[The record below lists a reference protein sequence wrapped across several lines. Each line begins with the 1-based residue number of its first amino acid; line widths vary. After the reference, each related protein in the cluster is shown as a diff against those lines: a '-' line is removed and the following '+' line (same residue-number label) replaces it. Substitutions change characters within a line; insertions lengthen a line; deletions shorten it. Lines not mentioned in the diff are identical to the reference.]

1 MKPLNTSTYTFSNL
15 IEGGYLYVD
24 KTRYIFEHLVEPSFS
39 QFFLARPRRFGKS
52 LLVSTLKAIFQG
64 RRELFAGLAIDGIN
78 YDWNTYPVIHLDM
91 GSCVGK
97 NRAET
102 EMRIND
108 QLDLNAKQY
117 GVELTKSEVDRRFV
131 ELIEILHDKHDKVV
145 VLVDEYDKP
154 LLGHLGQPMVR
165 EIQNLLKGFYGV
177 IKTTESRQRFALITG
192 VSKFSKVSIFSDLN
206 NLNDLTM
213 SSKAAT
219 LLGYTQEELED
230 NFDAHINALA
240 RQQGWDKVTA
250 LSELKVWYNGYCFHA
265 SSPTVYNPVSTM
277 KCLDSGEFKNYWFE
291 TGTPTF
297 LVDLLKKSPLNMDQL
312 SAPET
317 LFSVYDVEQL
327 SPLPL
332 MVQTGYLTIK
342 STQTRGRETK
352 YELGYPNY
360 EIENSFSTWLSQGFT
375 GMSPEDLPNGL
386 DRMTNALE
394 AGDINAMLEEL
405 KVFFAN
411 VPYNITL
418 KNEKYYQ
425 TIFFVVFKLIGA
437 FVEAE
442 VHTNRGRIDAVV
454 QTANHIFVLE
464 FKLHDTAEN
473 ALKQIQETDYARKY
487 QSESKTL
494 TLVGVGFNAE
504 TRNLGEWVVARV

>member
-1 MKPLNTSTYTFSNL
+1 MKPLNTSTFTFSDL
-15 IEGGYLYVD
+15 IEGKYLYVD
-24 KTRYIFEHLVEPSFS
+24 KTAQIHRWVSEHKNQL
-39 QFFLARPRRFGKS
+39 FLARPRRFGKS

-64 RRELFAGLAIDGIN
+64 RRELFAGLAIESMN
-78 YDWNTYPVIHLDM
+78 YDWKTYPVIHLDM

-108 QLDLNAKQY
+108 QLDLNAKKY

-131 ELIEILHDKHDKVV
+131 ELIEMLHDKHGKVV

-177 IKTTESRQRFALITG
+177 IKTTESKQRFALITG
-192 VSKFSKVSIFSDLN
+192 VSKFANISIFSDLN
-206 NLNDLTM
+206 NLTDLTM
-213 SSKAAT
+213 NPKSAT
-219 LLGYTQEELED
+219 LLGYTQEELES
-230 NFDAHINALA
+230 NFDEHIEALA
-240 RQQGWDKVTA
+240 QKLEWSKDKA
-250 LSELKVWYNGYCFHA
+250 LSELKLWYNGYRFEEGA
-265 SSPTVYNPVSTM
+265 PTVYNPVSTM
-277 KCLDSGEFKNYWFE
+277 KCLDSQKFKNYWFE

-297 LVDLLKKSPLNMDQL
+297 LVDLLKKSPLDMVEL
-312 SAPET
+312 SAPENA
-317 LFSVYDVEQL
+317 FSVYDVENL

-332 MVQTGYLTIK
+332 LVQTGYLTIK
-342 STQTRGRETK
+342 GSQMLGSERY
-352 YELGYPNY
+352 YELAYPNL
-360 EIENSFSTWLSQGFT
+360 EIEQSFSHYLAQGF
-375 GMSPEDLPNGL
+375 GQVAVDDMGSSMI
-386 DRMTNALE
+386 RIHRAL
-394 AGDINAMLEEL
+394 GKNDIETVLEEL

-437 FVEAE
+437 FVETE

-454 QTANHIFVLE
+454 QTTDHIFVLE

-473 ALKQIQETDYARKY
+473 ALKQIRETDYARKY
-487 QSESKTL
+487 KSEAKPL
-494 TLVGVGFNAE
+494 TLVGVGFDAE
-504 TRNLGEWVVARV
+504 TRNLGEWVVERA